1 MQMDRID
8 LEPRTLLGVHE
19 VVKMADLTEY
29 FGRAFATASAAL
41 ARQGLTPAGPPLA
54 LYHGMPTDTVDVTA
68 GFPVADAA
76 QAGDGIAVTPL
87 PVGPAVSTVYVG
99 PYDGMTRTYDEI
111 AAWLQTEKLTPRP
124 DMWEEY
130 LTDPEE
136 NPDPTTWQ
144 TRIVFPLA

>member
-29 FGRAFATASAAL
+29 FGRALQNSAAVI
-41 ARQGLTPAGPPLA
+41 AGQGLVPTGPPIA
-54 LYHGMPTDTVDVTA
+54 LYHGMPTATIDVTA
-68 GFPVADAA
+68 GFPVGDAA
-76 QAGDGIAVTPL
+76 VAEEGVVLTPL
-87 PVGPAVSTVYVG
+87 PVGPAVATVYVG

-111 AAWLQTEKLTPRP
+111 ATWLQDEKLTPRP

-130 LTDPEE
+130 LTDPET
-136 NPDPTTWQ
+136 NPDPATWQ